1 MRRAREAASCPYLS
15 ACRCW
20 LVDDRTAPV
29 EGLHFHYP
37 ATAPKCRVEQRLLAQ
52 SCRPVHLRAR
62 IRQMHRRLRRR
73 VADRCASVESH
84 TLVTGCFRSG
94 LELPARTV
102 QLIHSGLM

>member
-1 MRRAREAASCPYLS
+1 MRVRMRRAREAASCPYLS

-37 ATAPKCRVEQRLLAQ
+37 ATAPKCRVEQRLLAE

-62 IRQMHRRLRRR
+62 IRQMYGVWLIGAHLSNPTLWSQ
-73 VADRCASVESH
+73 VAFDPASGCPHARCS
-84 TLVTGCFRSG
+84 
-94 LELPARTV
+94 
-102 QLIHSGLM
+102 